1 MSTRSI
7 TNINPYVSYARN
19 IKAVDTDAKA
29 QISDSQSNVKP
40 VAKTDDGVV
49 YKKRALTG
57 KDKEIDNWV

>member
-7 TNINPYVSYARN
+7 TNINPYVSYTRN
-19 IKAVDTDAKA
+19 IKAVDTDVKA
-29 QISDSQSNVKP
+29 QNSDSQSNVKP

>member
-19 IKAVDTDAKA
+19 IKAVDTDVKT
-29 QISDSQSNVKP
+29 QNSDSQSNVKP
-40 VAKTDDGVV
+40 IAKTDDGVV